1 VTFNNIP
8 IAGHNNPSS
17 VRVIFIRDKVCIFL
31 LSPQR
36 IATALIYTTL
46 FDTAFTVTYFFLH
59 LLHQRYTFKNYTMG
73 GLHTFFSI
81 DEVYNNKESK
91 PIIILFVNYLTK
103 QFKG

>member
-1 VTFNNIP
+1 
-8 IAGHNNPSS
+8 
-17 VRVIFIRDKVCIFL
+17 
-31 LSPQR
+31 
-36 IATALIYTTL
+36 
-46 FDTAFTVTYFFLH
+46 
-59 LLHQRYTFKNYTMG
+59 MG